1 MISLM
6 FFVLTCGFTSVRD
19 VLDVVLIPFILAI
32 FGLVI
37 PRLWQNR
44 ERDLQIK
51 TILVTEISQLVMSTV
66 VIMHLFK
73 TNSQRESDKDRI
85 SQSKMDEILQNWK
98 IQACVIGSKLH
109 AYFPDKNK
117 PASERI
123 HKRWANYCDMLS
135 NYCEENN
142 EKTLNISDHWKKM
155 QEDFFEPKAEFIEE
169 ILACKVEGFR
179 D

>member
-1 MISLM
+1 MTSLM
-6 FFVLTCGFTSVRD
+6 FFVLTWGFTSVRD
-19 VLDVVLIPFILAI
+19 ILDVILIPFILAI
-32 FGLVI
+32 FGLII

-51 TILVTEISQLVMSTV
+51 KILVTEISQLVMSTV

-73 TNSQRESDKDRI
+73 TNSLRESDKNKI
-85 SQSKMDEILQNWK
+85 SQSKMDETLQNWK

-109 AYFPDKNK
+109 AYFPGKNK
-117 PASERI
+117 QAPEPM

-135 NYCEENN
+135 DYCEKN
-142 EKTLNISDHWKKM
+142 EKVISITDHWKKM
-155 QEDFFEPKAEFIEE
+155 QDDFFGPKAAFIEE
-169 ILACKVEGFR
+169 ILACKIEGFR